1 MKAIETPAENKLE
14 RYVINWVNERAQDY
28 DDGVQGVIKDLM
40 TGGCASGYV
49 SELIY
54 TADCRRFVCEFM
66 SEIEELIN
74 GLIENIGDAEWL
86 VKDLSGNVCFSFDK
100 MAWVAFEE
108 TAHHL
113 ALKNGIEI

>member
-1 MKAIETPAENKLE
+1 MSGEYSCNSL
-14 RYVINWVNERAQDY
+14 
-28 DDGVQGVIKDLM
+28 
-40 TGGCASGYV
+40 TGNYW
-49 SELIY
+49 
-54 TADCRRFVCEFM
+54 

-86 VKDLSGNVCFSFDK
+86 VKDLGGNVCFSFDK